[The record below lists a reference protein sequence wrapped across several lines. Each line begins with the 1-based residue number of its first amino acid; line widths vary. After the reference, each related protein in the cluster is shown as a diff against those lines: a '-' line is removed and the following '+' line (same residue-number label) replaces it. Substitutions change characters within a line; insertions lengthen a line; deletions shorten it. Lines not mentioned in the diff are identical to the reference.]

1 MRRTF
6 QLLPL
11 LLVASLT
18 ACNSNG
24 AYQEDVLS
32 CFDTYVTVKTKENVI
47 RMQARTCEIIK
58 EIDAISDA
66 YKKREVTSVYDLNQT
81 NDKLEVSFY
90 LYDLL
95 SKAVSYQEIAPNFN
109 LMVGSL
115 TNKWK
120 ESLEKEEVLSKTVI
134 LEELTKINNSSVILE
149 KENDKYYAQR
159 VGTGLIDVGAIAKG
173 YALDRCQNY
182 LHQYSDKNHD
192 YLINA
197 GNSSVLVGKKITAK
211 VKDLSKDTFFDIEE
225 SFIST
230 SGISEQKTIIDGV
243 AYSHII
249 NPKTGSAVI
258 GSAGSLYDTVMVI
271 DDNGDGHGALGDVL
285 STSLMMS
292 TLDEIKEKEKEL
304 GFEVIVIKD
313 DKVKYKSESLELR

>member
-1 MRRTF
+1 MRGTF

-120 ESLEKEEVLSKTVI
+120 ESLEKEEVLSKAVI
-134 LEELTKINNSSVILE
+134 QEELTKINNSSVILE

-159 VGTGLIDVGAIAKG
+159 VGEGLIDVGAIAKG

-182 LHQYSDKNHD
+182 LHQYSGKDHD

-211 VKDLSKDTFFDIEE
+211 VKDLSEDTFFDIEE

-249 NPKTGSAVI
+249 DLKTGNAV
-258 GSAGSLYDTVMVI
+258 SLYDTVMVI

-292 TLDEIKEKEKEL
+292 NLDEIKEKEKEL

-313 DKVKYKSESLELR
+313 DKIKYQSESLELR